1 MLNSESVPHGDT
13 KDRDEIKREGGGRHG
28 GKKVRGW
35 ERWRRASDS
44 SAGTNAGTFAKTL
57 TELVL
62 MSNLNKAEELLSTQ
76 L

>member
-1 MLNSESVPHGDT
+1 MEIPKIEMRLREKGGGDT
-13 KDRDEIKREGGGRHG
+13 G